1 MRVKIEKVLADHY
14 PGYRILMIEQL
25 YANEEVL
32 LEVFFSHPESKT
44 GMVEAVFEFP
54 TGALREFVN
63 IRMKSIST
71 FN

>member
-1 MRVKIEKVLADHY
+1 MV
-14 PGYRILMIEQL
+14 EQL

>member
-1 MRVKIEKVLADHY
+1 MVEEL
-14 PGYRILMIEQL
+14 YRNKEM
-25 YANEEVL
+25 L
-32 LEVFFSHPESKT
+32 LEVFFSHPDSRT
-44 GMVEAVFEFP
+44 GLVEAVFEFE